1 MKPEKL
7 IISAFGPYAA
17 ETEVDF
23 TKLGDGGLYLI
34 TGDTGAGKTTIFDA
48 ITFAL
53 FGEASG
59 AVREAGMFQSKY
71 AKAGTPTFVELTFL
85 SHGKR
90 YRVRRNPEYVRPK
103 ERGQGVTTQAA
114 RAELYFY
121 DGRQPVTKTGEVTRA
136 VEQILGFNY
145 GQFTQIA
152 MIAQGDFQKLLL
164 ADTAERGKIFRQ
176 LFHTEIFSDLQNR
189 LREEK
194 NACDAEY
201 REIRRSIAQSL
212 DGADCSGEP
221 DLEERLSELRKVKF
235 EGQVEAGLEL
245 LKALT
250 ERGNGRLKNL
260 DARLEELDGQIRE
273 QAAYMEKV
281 RQNGKRKKEL
291 EERKKEREQFLPV
304 LQAAAGAWEE
314 AKRSGDAV
322 PELDRVIQECT
333 EWERQY
339 GSLEQDQSRLAEMD
353 RSREEEAGG
362 LECLLKRQA
371 ELDQELLAEK
381 REIRS
386 LSEADGE
393 RERLLGRQTGLQ
405 NRRNGLEGKF
415 SQWKEV
421 RERLAG
427 NRERLSRLL
436 EQEAGERERK
446 DVLEQSLL
454 EMEGAEAMEQ
464 AMVHEAERCTEQ
476 RRKLDLL
483 DRGIRDGK
491 ERLRRAE
498 DSWKQA
504 GGQWKAAQ
512 ADQSALKETG
522 RRLHETE
529 LSLAAWKQEELRLT
543 ERLAS
548 VKQFYGRMERLDA
561 MFQELERAQK
571 EYEQAAAV
579 HGRVQA
585 ELGIMEQ
592 LFYDA
597 QAGLLARNLTEGEK
611 CPVCGSVHHPE
622 PARLLTGA
630 PEKPELDRKKKE
642 ADRVR
647 QAMIEASA
655 AAMQGGL
662 RLREEEE
669 SLRAEAGELFG
680 MAMSCE
686 DREWRTFFQSRAAAE
701 IKAAETALDAGKEQ
715 AGAMIQLL
723 EQKSRVE
730 QENARLEITLPELQK
745 AEERAREA
753 VTAAETALSGLCDQR
768 KSFLEE
774 LGLPDDG
781 EAFEELSRRCREKTD
796 VLLKAREETACYR
809 RLREERLELQK
820 RLEAVQR
827 ELAEKQQEESA
838 GMGRMEA
845 LEDQIQAELALSGAG
860 AGLKP
865 GKAIEN
871 GWAAEETDQGG
882 GWTKGELAPEDGR
895 TGGEEAGERK
905 NMDWI
910 RRLENELEEL
920 DAALSKIQAE
930 LEVNRKKLL
939 RREQLEK
946 AAEETERLSGDCQK
960 QAGDKMLLLA
970 RMDAERAGLLGSIE
984 EKKAV
989 LGALTREENRRKG
1002 EEAREKKRAVSEQTA
1017 EAERAYL
1024 ECMQKDAGLREAI
1037 TALEGQTDPMVT
1049 ESEADAAEALGQKER
1064 EREEAR
1070 EERTRQYA
1078 EYENNRRI
1086 YDAVLKSRDAMVKAE
1101 RRYIWVKAL
1110 SDTANGNLAQKHKIE
1125 LETYVQMAYF
1135 DRILRKA
1142 NVRLMTMTGGQ
1153 YELVRKKDQDT
1164 RQGKVGLDLN
1174 VTDHYN
1180 GSQRSVKTLSGG
1192 ESFMASLSLALG
1204 LSDEIQA
1211 RAGGIQLDA
1220 MFVDEGFGSLDEE
1233 ALNQAV
1239 KVLNGLAGG
1248 NRMVGII
1255 SHVAELKERIDRK
1268 IVVKKDRTGGGGG
1281 SRIEVG

>member
-291 EERKKEREQFLPV
+291 KERKKEREQFLPV

-483 DRGIRDGK
+483 DLGDPGREGKAAPGRGFLEAGWGAVEGCSGGSICPKGDGK
-491 ERLRRAE
+491 
-498 DSWKQA
+498 
-504 GGQWKAAQ
+504 KA
-512 ADQSALKETG
+512 
-522 RRLHETE
+522 
-529 LSLAAWKQEELRLT
+529 
-543 ERLAS
+543 
-548 VKQFYGRMERLDA
+548 
-561 MFQELERAQK
+561 
-571 EYEQAAAV
+571 
-579 HGRVQA
+579 
-585 ELGIMEQ
+585 
-592 LFYDA
+592 
-597 QAGLLARNLTEGEK
+597 
-611 CPVCGSVHHPE
+611 P
-622 PARLLTGA
+622 
-630 PEKPELDRKKKE
+630 
-642 ADRVR
+642 
-647 QAMIEASA
+647 
-655 AAMQGGL
+655 
-662 RLREEEE
+662 
-669 SLRAEAGELFG
+669 
-680 MAMSCE
+680 
-686 DREWRTFFQSRAAAE
+686 
-701 IKAAETALDAGKEQ
+701 
-715 AGAMIQLL
+715 
-723 EQKSRVE
+723 
-730 QENARLEITLPELQK
+730 
-745 AEERAREA
+745 
-753 VTAAETALSGLCDQR
+753 
-768 KSFLEE
+768 
-774 LGLPDDG
+774 
-781 EAFEELSRRCREKTD
+781 
-796 VLLKAREETACYR
+796 
-809 RLREERLELQK
+809 
-820 RLEAVQR
+820 
-827 ELAEKQQEESA
+827 
-838 GMGRMEA
+838 
-845 LEDQIQAELALSGAG
+845 
-860 AGLKP
+860 
-865 GKAIEN
+865 
-871 GWAAEETDQGG
+871 
-882 GWTKGELAPEDGR
+882 
-895 TGGEEAGERK
+895 
-905 NMDWI
+905 
-910 RRLENELEEL
+910 
-920 DAALSKIQAE
+920 
-930 LEVNRKKLL
+930 
-939 RREQLEK
+939 
-946 AAEETERLSGDCQK
+946 
-960 QAGDKMLLLA
+960 
-970 RMDAERAGLLGSIE
+970 
-984 EKKAV
+984 
-989 LGALTREENRRKG
+989 
-1002 EEAREKKRAVSEQTA
+1002 
-1017 EAERAYL
+1017 
-1024 ECMQKDAGLREAI
+1024 
-1037 TALEGQTDPMVT
+1037 
-1049 ESEADAAEALGQKER
+1049 
-1064 EREEAR
+1064 
-1070 EERTRQYA
+1070 
-1078 EYENNRRI
+1078 
-1086 YDAVLKSRDAMVKAE
+1086 
-1101 RRYIWVKAL
+1101 
-1110 SDTANGNLAQKHKIE
+1110 
-1125 LETYVQMAYF
+1125 
-1135 DRILRKA
+1135 
-1142 NVRLMTMTGGQ
+1142 
-1153 YELVRKKDQDT
+1153 
-1164 RQGKVGLDLN
+1164 
-1174 VTDHYN
+1174 
-1180 GSQRSVKTLSGG
+1180 
-1192 ESFMASLSLALG
+1192 
-1204 LSDEIQA
+1204 
-1211 RAGGIQLDA
+1211 
-1220 MFVDEGFGSLDEE
+1220 
-1233 ALNQAV
+1233 
-1239 KVLNGLAGG
+1239 
-1248 NRMVGII
+1248 
-1255 SHVAELKERIDRK
+1255 
-1268 IVVKKDRTGGGGG
+1268 
-1281 SRIEVG
+1281 